1 MANTFKVINFAAEP
15 NSAGTPFTMYTVASS
30 TTTVVLGLILA
41 NINTTAVTASSEII
55 AVVILLVAGVT
66 VCNALP
72 RNTQYIVSVE
82 AVAADSV
89 KAVPEAVYALPDPGC

>member
-1 MANTFKVINFAAEP
+1 M
-15 NSAGTPFTMYTVASS
+15 
-30 TTTVVLGLILA
+30 LD
-41 NINTTAVTASSEII
+41 
-55 AVVILLVAGVT
+55 VILLVEGVT

-89 KAVPEAVYALPDPGC
+89 KAVPEAVYALPDPGCCLTLLTNNAISFSFVTA